1 MKRHNSPASQT
12 QCNLIH
18 TRRNFMFY
26 NINDLKDACN
36 AGEKLKYLFF
46 WGHTPSADGQI
57 TEACLSQWW
66 PCRFEVDGIEY
77 SCTEQFMM
85 AEKARMFEDKEML
98 AKIMEASHPK
108 EMKAY
113 GRAVRGFDKDRWD
126 SQCYD
131 IVKRGNLAKFSQNP
145 DLLEFLKGTRR
156 RILVEASPRDR
167 IWGIGMGK
175 NNPDALNPLKWRGT
189 NLLGFALTE
198 VRDML
203 LSSPLPLTEPAGQT
217 WASVPLQ
224 TSTTTAAPRALDSPA
239 SSPEKP
245 VRDRN
250 GLTEEEF
257 LAAYQPGDYPRPSV
271 ATDMV
276 IFTVTDEDE
285 ENYRKLPEK
294 ELCILLI
301 RRGGHPYLGCWA
313 LPGGFV
319 RPTETTEDAASREL
333 REETGVD
340 QVYLE
345 QLYTFSQP
353 DRDPRTWVM
362 SCSYMALIDSS
373 QVQLQAGDDADMA
386 AWFKL
391 VCRMRC
397 QEKGKELWELEL
409 SHDDILLRA
418 LLEKGEKEPFT
429 QCRILENDGLA
440 FDHARI
446 IASGLDRL
454 RGKLKYTDLA
464 IHLMPEYF
472 TLTQLQQVYEA
483 VLDQEL
489 PTAAFRRKA
498 ASMVKETPHFTEN
511 AGHRPSRLYQK
522 NVKG

>member
-1 MKRHNSPASQT
+1 
-12 QCNLIH
+12 
-18 TRRNFMFY
+18 MFY
-26 NINDLKDACN
+26 NIQDLKDAYA

-46 WGHTPSADGQI
+46 WGHTPAPDGHI
-57 TEACLSQWW
+57 TEAFLSQWW
-66 PCRFEVDGIEY
+66 PCRFQVDGTEY
-77 SCTEQFMM
+77 SCAEQFMM
-85 AEKARMFEDKEML
+85 AEKARMFHDEEML

-113 GRAVRGFDKDRWD
+113 GRAVKNFDKDHWD
-126 SQCYD
+126 SRCYE

-145 DLLEFLKGTRR
+145 ELLEYLLGTRR

-175 NNPDALNPLKWRGT
+175 SNPDALCPLKWRGT

-198 VRDML
+198 VRDLL
-203 LSSPLPLTEPAGQT
+203 LSENTAGQD
-217 WASVPLQ
+217 PEL
-224 TSTTTAAPRALDSPA
+224 PPA
-239 SSPEKP
+239 SSSSALL
-245 VRDRN
+245 RDRD

-285 ENYRKLPEK
+285 ENYRRLPEK
-294 ELCILLI
+294 ELRLLLI

-319 RPTETTEDAASREL
+319 RPTETTEQAAAREL
-333 REETGVD
+333 AEETGVD

-353 DRDPRTWVM
+353 GRDPRTWVM

-373 QVQLQAGDDADMA
+373 RVRVQAGDDADQA

-391 VCRMRC
+391 VCRMRSC
-397 QEKGKELWELEL
+397 TQDTQLWDLEL
-409 SHDDILLRA
+409 SHDDIRLLA
-418 LLEKGEKEPFT
+418 LLEKKEKDAFT

-446 IASGLDRL
+446 IASGLHRL

-472 TLTQLQQVYEA
+472 TLTQLQQVYEV

-498 ASMVKETPHFTEN
+498 AAMVKETQRFTEN

-522 NVKG
+522 NIDT

>member
-1 MKRHNSPASQT
+1 M
-12 QCNLIH
+12 I
-18 TRRNFMFY
+18 Y
-26 NINDLKDACN
+26 NIKDLKDAYN
-36 AGEKLKYLFF
+36 AGKKLKYLFF
-46 WGHTPSADGQI
+46 WGHTPSADGRI

-66 PCRFEVDGIEY
+66 SCYFQIDGEEY
-77 SCTEQFMM
+77 SCAEQFMM
-85 AEKARMFEDKEML
+85 AEKARMFHDEEML

-108 EMKAY
+108 EMKSY
-113 GRAVRGFDKDRWD
+113 GRAVRNFDKDRWD

-145 DLLEFLKGTRR
+145 KLLEFLQHTGC

-175 NNPDALNPLKWRGT
+175 SNPDALCPLKWRGT

-198 VRDML
+198 VRDLL
-203 LSSPLPLTEPAGQT
+203 LSSDQA
-217 WASVPLQ
+217 ASCSDKVFSRHPVQ
-224 TSTTTAAPRALDSPA
+224 SSAA
-239 SSPEKP
+239 SSSNHSVQSAIKAPSSSSPLKD
-245 VRDRN
+245 RD
-250 GLTEEEF
+250 GLTEKEF
-257 LAAYQPGDYPRPSV
+257 LASYQPGDYKHPSV

-276 IFTVTDEDE
+276 IFTVIDEDK
-285 ENYRKLPEK
+285 ENYRKLPKK
-294 ELCILLI
+294 ELRLLLI
-301 RRGGHPYLGCWA
+301 QRGGHPYLGCWA

-319 RPTETTEDAASREL
+319 RPTETTEQTAVREL

-362 SCSYMALIDSS
+362 SCSYMALIDSN
-373 QVQLQAGDDADMA
+373 QVRVQAGDDANQA

-391 VCRMRC
+391 TVRMHSKK
-397 QEKGKELWELEL
+397 QGKELWELKL
-409 SHDDILLRA
+409 SHSSIYLQA
-418 LLEKGEKEPFT
+418 LLEKGEREAFS
-429 QCRILENDGLA
+429 QCRILKNDGLA

-446 IASGLDRL
+446 IACGLDRL
-454 RGKLKYTDLA
+454 RGKIKYTDLA

-472 TLTQLQQVYEA
+472 TLTQLQQVYEV

-489 PTAAFRRKA
+489 PTAAFRRKT
-498 ASMVKETPHFTEN
+498 ASMVKETQLFTEN

-522 NVKG
+522 NEKT